1 MTVESSQPR
10 EPRALRVSDADRER
24 VAEELREA
32 VAEGRLDM
40 DEFEERLEQAYRAR
54 VHADLAP
61 LTGDLP
67 LRGDSAVARRKDGG
81 PVTDWRSRI
90 GGRRTS
96 SGAVG
101 FLGGF
106 RRTGRWTVGRR
117 FRALAFWG
125 GGQIDLRDAD
135 FESRETVV
143 RCFAIMGGMQVIV
156 PPGVDVVSRGFA
168 LMGGFGT
175 PVRSTVD
182 PSAPRVI
189 VTGFTFWGGVG
200 IARRAPQE
208 LPADPRTQ
216 QPTLEA

>member
-1 MTVESSQPR
+1 MAEMSQPR

-24 VAEELREA
+24 ASEELREA
-32 VAEGRLDM
+32 VAEGRLEM
-40 DEFEERLEQAYRAR
+40 DEFEERIEQAYRAK
-54 VHADLAP
+54 VHDDLAC
-61 LTGDLP
+61 LTSDLP
-67 LRGDSAVARRKDGG
+67 VRRDGALGRRRGGS
-81 PVTDWRSRI
+81 VTDWDSRI

-117 FRALAFWG
+117 FRALAICG
-125 GGQIDLRDAD
+125 GGQVDLREAD

-156 PPGVDVVSRGFA
+156 PPGVNVVSRGFS

-175 PVRSTVD
+175 PAPGDID

-200 IARRAPQE
+200 IACRAPE
-208 LPADPRTQ
+208 GAAESPAQKTA
-216 QPTLEA
+216 LEG